1 MEGITTLKG
10 GGSNGGGSKGG
21 SSNGGSS
28 GEREMVNR
36 EEDSSRGRNVTVPGR
51 TGWTPPPMIVSQ
63 PPLNIKS
70 QSALLSR
77 T

>member
-1 MEGITTLKG
+1 MEGITTLEG

-36 EEDSSRGRNVTVPGR
+36 EEDSSRGRNVAVPGR
-51 TGWTPPPMIVSQ
+51 TDRTPPLMIVFQ
-63 PPLNIKS
+63 LPLNIKS
-70 QSALLSR
+70 QSALFLR